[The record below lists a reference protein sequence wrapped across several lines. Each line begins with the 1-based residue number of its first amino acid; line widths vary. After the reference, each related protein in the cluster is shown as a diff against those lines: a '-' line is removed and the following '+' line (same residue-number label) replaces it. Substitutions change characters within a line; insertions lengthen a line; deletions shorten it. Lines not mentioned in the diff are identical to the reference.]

1 MNPEVL
7 RSILMEAKRMLDEQC
22 QQARAER
29 RAKGSRHDIDPN
41 ALKPAKRWVG
51 RLDGYGIAL
60 IRGEFYEVPATP
72 PLFPDIRDVDVFHPI
87 SAARSTRVGRLARSC
102 E

>member
-7 RSILMEAKRMLDEQC
+7 RAALREAKRALDEEC
-22 QQARAER
+22 LRARAES
-29 RAKGSRHDIDPN
+29 RAKASRYVIDPN
-41 ALKPAKRWVG
+41 ALKPAKRWIG